1 MKINAFLFILSLY
14 CISKAAAVNPYSSDF
29 SKPNAPT
36 GMKLVFSEEFNHNG
50 KPDSSIWSYE
60 KGFKRN
66 QELQWYQSENAFCK
80 NGCLI
85 IEGRRENR
93 PNPNYR
99 ESSSDWRTNRKEI
112 QYTSASIQT
121 AGKKSW
127 LFGRF
132 EIRARIDTAT
142 GSWPAIWT
150 LGSGREWPSCGEI
163 DLMEFYRPEGDPTIL
178 ANTAWGTNVRYKA
191 KWNSVR
197 KAIALFIAKD
207 KNWSQKF
214 HVWRMDWTKEY
225 IKLYIDNMLLN
236 TTSLHETTNPDG
248 SNPFLEPHYLLLN
261 LALGSNGGDPA
272 NSHFPLK
279 YEVDYVRVFQIIE

>member
-1 MKINAFLFILSLY
+1 MKTLLCFLICLSTSTIQAFG
-14 CISKAAAVNPYSSDF
+14 ISPYAPDF
-29 SKPNAPT
+29 SKPKPLA
-36 GMKLVFSEEFNHNG
+36 GMKLVFNEEFNKNG
-50 KPDSSIWSYE
+50 KPDSCIWSYE
-60 KGFKRN
+60 NGFKRN
-66 QELQWYQSENAFCK
+66 QELQWYQSDNAYCR

-85 IEGRRENR
+85 IEGRKESR
-93 PNPNYR
+93 PNPIYK
-99 ESSSDWRTNRKEI
+99 EGSSDWRTSRKEI

-163 DLMEFYRPEGDPTIL
+163 DLMEFYRPQGIPTIL
-178 ANTAWGTNVRYKA
+178 ANVAWGTDVRYKA

-197 KAIALFIAKD
+197 KAIAPFITKD
-207 KNWSQKF
+207 KNWPCKF

-225 IKLYIDNMLLN
+225 IKLYIDDILLN
-236 TTSLHETTNPDG
+236 TTLLSETINPDG
-248 SNPFLEPHYLLLN
+248 SNPFLQPQYLLLN
-261 LALGSNGGDPA
+261 LALGSNGRDPA
-272 NSHFPLK
+272 NSIFPIK
-279 YEVDYVRVFQIIE
+279 YEVDYVRIYQQAQ